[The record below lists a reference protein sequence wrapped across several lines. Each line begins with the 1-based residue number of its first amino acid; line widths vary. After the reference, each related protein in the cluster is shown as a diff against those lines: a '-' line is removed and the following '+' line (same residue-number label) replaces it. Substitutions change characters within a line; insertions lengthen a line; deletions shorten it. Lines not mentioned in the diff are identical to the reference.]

1 MYARCLGFLIIEAP
15 DDDARDY
22 ISHEIMQCEGN
33 GDRMNELAQL
43 YINHLFRLC
52 ESLFLIFSH
61 RLIFFLVRQ
70 DKGCTPISSFHP
82 SRPSFE
88 EELFFFSPTVD
99 PAPTDHRASKRA
111 VSWL

>member
-61 RLIFFLVRQ
+61 RSHFLPSPAGQ
-70 DKGCTPISSFHP
+70 GLYTYPIISS
-82 SRPSFE
+82 
-88 EELFFFSPTVD
+88 
-99 PAPTDHRASKRA
+99 
-111 VSWL
+111 